1 MSLRFSFDR
10 TGVIARNT
18 LLEAIRQKLFNFV
31 LLISVGMI
39 ASSQFFRE
47 FNFGSSELK
56 FITDFGFGAMTFFGS
71 ILAIVAT
78 AQLFFSEIENRTAL
92 TILAKPVFRSEF
104 IFGKLGGVLGVLGIF
119 ILLMTISLAGVL
131 WWREGA
137 LMATDPEAFV
147 DGRLV
152 LYGDL
157 VIFGVLQWLKF
168 GVLAAITMVIASF
181 SNTNLYSVAMGFFVL
196 IICHLQY
203 LARDAWSN
211 LEFLPAQ
218 VAVWLLGVI
227 FPNFQLFNVGDQVAI
242 GAPIPFELAGRIGL
256 YGLIY
261 LVALSALAIYTFRKR
276 EI

>member
-56 FITDFGFGAMTFFGS
+56 FITDFGSGAMTFFGS